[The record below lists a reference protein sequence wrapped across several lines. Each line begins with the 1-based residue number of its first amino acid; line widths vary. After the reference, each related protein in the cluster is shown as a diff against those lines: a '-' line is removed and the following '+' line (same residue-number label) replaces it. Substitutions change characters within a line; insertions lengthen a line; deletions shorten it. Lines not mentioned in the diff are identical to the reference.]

1 MKLDFICIAP
11 LVLAAS
17 ACGDRAPGQ
26 PAPDSQVVRPDQVTS
41 FAALY
46 GANCAGCHGA
56 EGKGGAAQALHDP
69 LYLAVADDGAIRHVV
84 RNGVPGTPM
93 PAFARSA
100 GGMLTDEQIDA
111 IVAGMRQRW
120 ASPQTP
126 TACAAAVCPVHDIG
140 VPPYSAPGEGDR
152 KRGAAV
158 YQTYCASCH
167 GAGGRGGEK
176 ASSIVDGSFLALIS
190 NQSLRTMVIVGRPDL
205 GAPDFRGNLPGRAM
219 SSDEVSDVVAWL
231 SAQRPQVAGQPYPAA
246 ARAGNEGGEQ

>member
-1 MKLDFICIAP
+1 MRRDAFLAPFTLLIA
-11 LVLAAS
+11 AA
-17 ACGDRAPGQ
+17 CTRMPGR
-26 PAPDSQVVRPDQVTS
+26 PAADSQVVRPEAITA
-41 FAALY
+41 FEPLY
-46 GANCAGCHGA
+46 GANCAGCHG
-56 EGKGGAAQALHDP
+56 ENGRHGAAAALADP
-69 LYLAVADDGAIRHVV
+69 HYLAIADDATIRRVV
-84 RNGVPGTPM
+84 SNGVPGTAM
-93 PAFARSA
+93 PAFAQAA
-100 GGMLTDEQIDA
+100 GGMLTPQQIDA
-111 IVAGMRQRW
+111 IVAGMRQGW
-120 ASPQTP
+120 ARPQTP
-126 TACAAAVCPVHDIG
+126 TACAARSCSVHDTG

-176 ASSIVDGSFLALIS
+176 AGSIVDGSFLALVS

-246 ARAGNEGGEQ
+246 ARAGNEGGGQ

>member
-1 MKLDFICIAP
+1 MRRDAFLGPFTLLIA
-11 LVLAAS
+11 AA
-17 ACGDRAPGQ
+17 CTRMPGR
-26 PAPDSQVVRPDQVTS
+26 PAADSQVVRPEAITA
-41 FAALY
+41 FEPLY
-46 GANCAGCHGA
+46 GANCAGCHG
-56 EGKGGAAQALHDP
+56 ENGRHGAAAALADP
-69 LYLAVADDGAIRHVV
+69 LYLAIAGDATIRRVV
-84 RNGVPGTPM
+84 SNGVPGTAM
-93 PAFARSA
+93 PAFAQVA
-100 GGMLTDEQIDA
+100 GGMLTPQQVDA

-120 ASPQTP
+120 ARPQTA
-126 TACAAAVCPVHDIG
+126 TACAAGLCPVHDIG
-140 VPPYSAPGEGDR
+140 VPPYSAPGEGEQ

-176 ASSIVDGSFLALIS
+176 AGSIVDGSFLALVS

-246 ARAGNEGGEQ
+246 ARAGNEGGGQ